1 MVKPKL
7 TPPPLRDYQIEAVQE
22 VLKAWSSFKR
32 VCVQSPTGSGKS
44 LIIAALILDFAC
56 RGEPI
61 LLVAHKV
68 ELIRQLQDHVK
79 HWTGLEA
86 GIIANKSVFKPNPSA
101 LIQVASIQALA
112 RKRPHNLPSASL
124 VVIDEA
130 HHSSAPSYGRLFSHY
145 ESSYILGVTAT
156 PTRLDGKGLRFLHNG
171 IGGFEVLVKGMG
183 VRELI
188 ERGYLAEYRVYQ
200 SQTIL
205 DPRSAGVHSRCGDY
219 VQQELETLALN
230 NLTPEEIVDTYVEVA
245 PNKRAIVYPV
255 SVELSQIY
263 AQSFNERGIA
273 AAHLDCFTSAKK
285 RKRIIDSFRSGEI
298 LILCQHS
305 IVIEGLDLPSIEC
318 VIIARP
324 TKSMTFWFQ
333 AIGRALRPAEG
344 KEYATII
351 DCTTNVLEL
360 PWIDEEIEWSL
371 DAVSLK
377 KKNQGSFQCQH
388 CRHIWR
394 LNQGEKKQCWTICPS
409 CGKVYE
415 LLIDEQNRQDK
426 SKQKEKDLIKGIELF
441 MPEGITTVEDITAYI
456 QQRRLQQELEEQQ
469 RQQQELERQQRLQQ
483 ELEEQQRQQQELERQ
498 QRQAKKEFTRG
509 SSLFDLFDVE
519 SSTPEIPISLYP
531 PDEFSEK
538 LIWIKQGMELIE
550 EWLSG
555 EEKLEPWQEELILVL
570 QVEGLLLC
578 AEDEGLS
585 GEQRVDALVKVQQ
598 LKDYRKG
605 WVQYRMLDLE
615 GLCLEDFY
623 YAAHLLGYRAGWAK
637 YKWLE
642 YNDGYGE
649 DG

>member
-1 MVKPKL
+1 MVKQKV

-68 ELIRQLQDHVK
+68 ELICQLQDHVK

-86 GIIANKSVFKPNPSA
+86 GIIANKSVFKPNPSE
-101 LIQVASIQALA
+101 LIQVASIQALV
-112 RKRPHNLPSASL
+112 RKKTHNLPPASL

-130 HHSSAPSYGRLFSHY
+130 HHSSAQSYARLFSHY

-188 ERGYLAEYRVYQ
+188 ERGYLADYRVYQ
-200 SQTIL
+200 SKTIL
-205 DPRSAGVHSRCGDY
+205 DPRSAGVHTRCGDY
-219 VQQELETLALN
+219 VQRELETLAVN
-230 NLTPEEIVDTYVEVA
+230 TLTPEEIVDTYEEVA
-245 PNKRAIVYPV
+245 PEKRTIVYPI
-255 SVELSQIY
+255 SVELSKTY
-263 AQSFNERGIA
+263 ANSFNERGIA
-273 AAHLDCFTSAKK
+273 AAHLDCFTSAKE

-324 TKSMTFWFQ
+324 TKSVTFWFQ
-333 AIGRALRPAEG
+333 AIGRALRPADG

-360 PWIDEEIEWSL
+360 PWIDDEIEWSL
-371 DAVSLK
+371 DAVSQK
-377 KKNQGSFQCQH
+377 KKNEGSFQCQH

-394 LNQGEKKQCWTICPS
+394 LNQGEKKQCWTMCPS

-415 LLIDEQNRQDK
+415 LSIKKQN
-426 SKQKEKDLIKGIELF
+426 SKEESLQKEKKLIEGIELF

-456 QQRRLQQELEEQQ
+456 QHRRK
-469 RQQQELERQQRLQQ
+469 QQ

-498 QRQAKKEFTRG
+498 QRQQEELERQQRQAKKEFRTS
-509 SSLFDLFDVE
+509 SSLFNLFDFE
-519 SSTPEIPISLYP
+519 SSTPQIPISLYP
-531 PDEFSEK
+531 PDELSEK
-538 LIWIKQGMELIE
+538 LIWIKKGMELIE
-550 EWLSG
+550 EWLLG
-555 EEKLEPWQEELILVL
+555 EEKLEAWQEKFIVVH
-570 QVEGLLLC
+570 QVEVLLLC
-578 AEDEGLS
+578 VEDEELS
-585 GEQRVDALVKVQQ
+585 GEQRVDALVRVQQ
-598 LKDYRKG
+598 LKGYQKG
-605 WVQYRMLDLE
+605 WVQYRMLELE

-623 YAAHLLGYRAGWAK
+623 YAARLLGYKAGWAK
-637 YKWLE
+637 YKWQE
-642 YNDGYGE
+642 YNNGYADAG
-649 DG
+649 